1 MTRIGYLIGSFAEDS
16 LNRQLA
22 EVLVAQAPERAEA
35 SEIDLRPLPLYDRHL
50 DDAFPA
56 EMTVFKEQVA
66 AVDGLLLVSPEHNKG
81 VPAPVK
87 NAIDILTR
95 PPKQGVLSGVPMGI
109 AGASKS
115 RFGTLSSQTQL
126 RGMLPQLGVPL
137 MGTPQM
143 TVQVT
148 EETFAE
154 GSAGAEQ
161 LRRRAGH
168 YMEALTAWI
177 EQHAARG

>member
-22 EVLVAQAPERAEA
+22 EVLVGEAPERAET

-56 EMTVFKEQVA
+56 EMTAFKEQVA

-95 PPKQGVLSGVPMGI
+95 PPKQGVLSGMPMGL
-109 AGASKS
+109 AGATTS
-115 RFGTLSSQTQL
+115 RFGTLSAQTQL

-148 EETFAE
+148 EETFA
-154 GSAGAEQ
+154 GDSAEAER
-161 LRRRAGH
+161 LRGRAGH
-168 YMEALTAWI
+168 YMEALASWI